1 MGAFSPVELVG
12 YLASALIVL
21 SLVMASAL
29 RLRIINLIGATVFA
43 VYGTL
48 IGSWPVIV
56 TNAAIIG
63 INVYYLTIML
73 RSRARQGYFEVVAV
87 PTDSPILH
95 RFVAQH
101 VSDMRRFQPSFASIE
116 PHHLVWMI
124 LHDAAPVGV
133 VVGERDDDHI
143 RLHLD
148 YVIAEHRDFTAGELL
163 FGHSGTLHYLGIDRV
178 SSLAETDAHRRYL
191 EKMGFR
197 RANGHWERAVDAPDE
212 ASRSAGEPTEREEGG
227 H

>member
-1 MGAFSPVELVG
+1 MDPFSPVELVG

-21 SLVMASAL
+21 SLVMASVL
-29 RLRIINLIGATVFA
+29 RLRIINLVGATVFT
-43 VYGTL
+43 VYGVL

-56 TNAAIIG
+56 TNAAIIV
-63 INVYYLTIML
+63 INLYYLTIML

-87 PTDSPILH
+87 PTDSPILQ

-101 VSDMRRFQPSFASIE
+101 VDDMRRFQPSFASIE

-124 LHDAAPVGV
+124 LHDATPVGV
-133 VVGERDDDHI
+133 VVGERDGDHL
-143 RLHLD
+143 RLLLD
-148 YVIAEHRDFTAGELL
+148 HVIAEHRDFTAGELL
-163 FGHSGTLHYLGIDRV
+163 FGHSGTLRYLGIDRV

-191 EKMGFR
+191 ERMGFQR
-197 RANGHWERAVDAPDE
+197 TDGRWERSIEGPDGP
-212 ASRSAGEPTEREEGG
+212 SRSAGSPTERPEAD

>member
-1 MGAFSPVELVG
+1 MDAFSPVELVG

-21 SLVMASAL
+21 SLVMASVL
-29 RLRIINLIGATVFA
+29 RLRIINLVGATVFT
-43 VYGTL
+43 VYGVL

-56 TNAAIIG
+56 ANAAIIA
-63 INVYYLTIML
+63 INVYYLANML

-95 RFVAQH
+95 RFVTQH
-101 VSDMRRFQPSFASIE
+101 VDDMRRFQPSFTAIE
-116 PHHLVWMI
+116 HHHLVWMI
-124 LHDAAPVGV
+124 LHDAVPVGV
-133 VVGERDDDHI
+133 VVGEHHGDHVV
-143 RLHLD
+143 LHLD

-163 FGHSGTLHYLGIDRV
+163 FGHSGTLHYLGIERV
-178 SSLAETDAHRRYL
+178 SSLGETDAHRRYL

-197 RANGHWERAVDAPDE
+197 RADGHWERTVDGPDGP
-212 ASRSAGEPTEREEGG
+212 SRSAGSPGERPRGD